1 MNVIYSDIINPV
13 NERCPISLES
23 FTHDMVVTQILY
35 CRHLFTPNNFTQWFS
50 SNVRCP
56 ICRYDIRTYNP
67 NTRYSLYNNYVNN
80 NIEDNLQNDS
90 FTSPSSE
97 GSAVSPI
104 TNHSHVNN
112 NYYDE
117 EIELNQLTSP
127 RLNQNNEEH
136 IENEYSYEEI
146 YDEEENEE
154 EHEEEN
160 EEENEEEH
168 LDSNE
173 NNEYQYDQQRQEE
186 LLEQVF
192 NNQIPSFSQLIIN
205 SANNDNS
212 NNNISN
218 INTTRYLEE
227 FLDNQL
233 TTMAREIQN
242 FNNQFGDNIDLQLTA
257 ETTIIRDMSDNL
269 V

>member
-1 MNVIYSDIINPV
+1 M
-13 NERCPISLES
+13 
-23 FTHDMVVTQILY
+23 
-35 CRHLFTPNNFTQWFS
+35 
-50 SNVRCP
+50 
-56 ICRYDIRTYNP
+56 
-67 NTRYSLYNNYVNN
+67 
-80 NIEDNLQNDS
+80 
-90 FTSPSSE
+90 
-97 GSAVSPI
+97 
-104 TNHSHVNN
+104 
-112 NYYDE
+112 
-117 EIELNQLTSP
+117 
-127 RLNQNNEEH
+127 
-136 IENEYSYEEI
+136 
-146 YDEEENEE
+146 
-154 EHEEEN
+154 
-160 EEENEEEH
+160 
-168 LDSNE
+168 
-173 NNEYQYDQQRQEE
+173 
-186 LLEQVF
+186 LEQVF